1 MEEFL
6 SKAMATHGD
15 AVYRLA
21 LCRLQNI
28 SDVED
33 VYQEVF
39 LRLLKVEGAA
49 DWDED
54 HLKAWLIRVTLN
66 RCADIGRFRIRRRTL
81 PLSDV
86 IEDMQPDMNE
96 GAELWDAVARL
107 PAKLRTPIHLHYVE
121 GYSAEEIG
129 QILKVPSATVRT
141 RLYRARLKLKDTLG
155 GYCDEEILSADHE
168 SNSCARGF
176 E

>member
-6 SKAMATHGD
+6 STAMETHGD
-15 AVYRLA
+15 TVYRLA
-21 LCRLQNI
+21 LCRLQNV

-39 LRLLKVEGAA
+39 LRLFKEEDAA
-49 DWDED
+49 NWNEN

-66 RCADIGRFRIRRRTL
+66 RCADVGRFRIKRRTV
-81 PLSDV
+81 PLSEV
-86 IEDMQPDMNE
+86 IEDIQPDMDE
-96 GAELWDAVARL
+96 AAELWDAVARL
-107 PAKLRTPIHLHYVE
+107 PTKLRTPIHLHYVE

-129 QILKVPSATVRT
+129 RILDIPPVTVRT
-141 RLYRARLKLKDTLG
+141 RLYRARLKLKDMLG
-155 GYCDEEILSADHE
+155 GYYDEILSADDE